1 MSIVDQA
8 PRALQSKAIT
18 HRRLVPLTGND
29 FYPTPHWA
37 VKALLEKES
46 FAGPVWEP
54 ACGKGDIVHVLQNHG
69 LDVWATDIEERGFE
83 DQVCDFLKSDFR
95 CANIITNPPFNL
107 ANRFVLKALELA
119 TEKVAMLMKL
129 SFFEG
134 RQRYEKIFAKQPP
147 NAALV
152 FSSRITFFKSD
163 DLKNLTEM
171 SGGTAAHAWFV
182 WDMKNPVAPHGGTI
196 TTHIPPNRQDIHD
209 PCMTFNL

>member
-107 ANRFVLKALELA
+107 ANRFVLKAL
-119 TEKVAMLMKL
+119 
-129 SFFEG
+129 
-134 RQRYEKIFAKQPP
+134 
-147 NAALV
+147 
-152 FSSRITFFKSD
+152 
-163 DLKNLTEM
+163 NLTEM

-196 TTHIPPNRQDIHD
+196 TTHIPPNRKDIHD